1 MKEIMKS
8 GACAEGAIS
17 NAFRRQ
23 SPTGLA
29 PSKPQA

>member
-17 NAFRRQ
+17 SAFRRQ
-23 SPTGLA
+23 TPIA
-29 PSKPQA
+29 PFAVEPQA